1 MGKALRVAILCE
13 YDYIKSIHNM
23 QSSGCT
29 THLVAILCEYDYIKS
44 LPLETLVWQGLPGQK
59 PEQIEVSAMPR
70 DNLLFLLKGLICI
83 VYNYMDLS
91 NYLSIILLAF
101 AGNAYN
107 ITA

>member
-1 MGKALRVAILCE
+1 M
-13 YDYIKSIHNM
+13 KSRKM
-23 QSSGCT
+23 M
-29 THLVAILCEYDYIKS
+29 LVAILCEYDYIKS
-44 LPLETLVWQGLPGQK
+44 VPLETLVWQGLPGQK